1 MEINPRDKAMMDAVI
16 EVTERH
22 NAARSWLRWCVVGVV
37 SVCIGLL
44 VFVEIWP
51 GWLKIVFA
59 AISIV
64 GFLLFLIFLST
75 TQIGKDIADGW
86 GDN

>member
-1 MEINPRDKAMMDAVI
+1 MDAVI

-22 NAARSWLRWCVVGVV
+22 DAARVWVRWCVVAVM
-37 SVCIGLL
+37 SVGIGLL
-44 VFVEIWP
+44 VFVEILP

-59 AISIV
+59 AISVI

-75 TQIGKDIADGW
+75 TQIGKDVADMW
-86 GDN
+86 RD